1 MLLNFPLL
9 KLWGPESKHN
19 VIYIYNVPLEPERA
33 AKARRAVVASVSK
46 YHFTMAEDGGSGT
59 GDNIIRIMPKVVD

>member
-1 MLLNFPLL
+1 MFQKWIKYFFCSSQAVAVLVFPSL
-9 KLWGPESKHN
+9 PQN
-19 VIYIYNVPLEPERA
+19 
-33 AKARRAVVASVSK
+33 VSK